1 MPCAKCSSR
10 ASELPY
16 EQKKFFLVVCPI
28 HAPEK
33 IKRYNPVY
41 SASPAKKSDGN
52 TFKKNLLLPS
62 NKLSESWNFKDR

>member
-41 SASPAKKSDGN
+41 SASPAKKIRRQHLQ
-52 TFKKNLLLPS
+52 KKS
-62 NKLSESWNFKDR
+62 AATVQ

>member
-28 HAPEK
+28 PAPEK
-33 IKRYNPVY
+33 VKSENPVNPENPVY
-41 SASPAKKSDGN
+41 PVPLAKKSDGN
-52 TFKKNLLLPS
+52 TFKKKS
-62 NKLSESWNFKDR
+62 TATVQ